1 MSSSIAIMSVDEGEE
16 IVSTL
21 MSSHIAGTGYYKF
34 LAKKRK
40 DGKYEWAHFV
50 QRDSG
55 MKDSV
60 YKGETE
66 NEEQLKLVI
75 DIMNRN
81 LTRIFGSPAE
91 MKPGSPSFHNISGQK
106 LKPGEA

>member
-1 MSSSIAIMSVDEGEE
+1 MSSIAIMNVNEGEE
-16 IVSTL
+16 IVVTL
-21 MSSHIAGTGYYKF
+21 MSGHIAGTGYYKF

-55 MKDSV
+55 MKDRV

-75 DIMNRN
+75 DIMNKN
-81 LTRIFGSPAE
+81 LVRIFGSPAE
-91 MKPGSPSFHNISGQK
+91 MKPGSPSFHDLNGLK
-106 LKPGEA
+106 LKRGEA